1 MGYFK
6 RNKGKRSYN
15 KKNNKERK
23 GLYVEV
29 YNNNVEFAIKKFK
42 KMVKESK
49 LMLDLKKNERFTPNS
64 EKTNRTSKKSR
75 KVYRKKLK
83 NTSF

>member
-6 RNKGKRSYN
+6 KN
-15 KKNNKERK
+15 KKPRHNKRNTGQIR
-23 GLYVEV
+23 GLRVEV
-29 YNNNVEFAIKKFK
+29 YSGNVEFALKKFK
-42 KMVKESK
+42 KMIKESK

-75 KVYRKKLK
+75 RLYRNNLK

>member
-1 MGYFK
+1 
-6 RNKGKRSYN
+6 
-15 KKNNKERK
+15 
-23 GLYVEV
+23 
-29 YNNNVEFAIKKFK
+29 
-42 KMVKESK
+42 MVKESK

-75 KVYRKKLK
+75 KVYRTKLK

>member
-1 MGYFK
+1 M
-6 RNKGKRSYN
+6 
-15 KKNNKERK
+15 
-23 GLYVEV
+23 
-29 YNNNVEFAIKKFK
+29 I
-42 KMVKESK
+42 KESK

-75 KVYRKKLK
+75 RTYRKSLK

>member
-6 RNKGKRSYN
+6 KN
-15 KKNNKERK
+15 KKPRHNKRNTGQIR
-23 GLYVEV
+23 GLQIEV
-29 YNNNVEFAIKKFK
+29 YNNNVEFALKKFK
-42 KMVKESK
+42 KMIKESK

-75 KVYRKKLK
+75 KVYRKNLK